1 MTVEEFLE
9 KYNYAPYDDIE
20 LAEIASEVEGEVG
33 EIANKFLEV
42 DRDFEGVLDSI
53 GYERG

>member
-1 MTVEEFLE
+1 MTVNEFLE
-9 KYNYAPYDDIE
+9 EYNYAPCDNVE

-33 EIANKFLEV
+33 LRAREFLSSL
-42 DRDFEGVLDSI
+42 DMFEKVLDSI